1 MIIIKTTSD
10 SHKAMKDITNALLN
24 KRYAACV
31 NIIPRMRSKYILDGR
46 IVESREVMLLIK
58 TSQDLEA
65 KVYQTIKEMHNYDIP
80 EISTV
85 ETSNVDKD
93 YLRWLNESLNSKVNK
108 E

>member
-65 KVYQTIKEMHNYDIP
+65 KVYETIKEMHNYDIP

-85 ETSNVDKD
+85 ETSKVDKD
-93 YLRWLNESLNSKVNK
+93 YLKWINESLNTEK
-108 E
+108 

>member
-1 MIIIKTTSD
+1 
-10 SHKAMKDITNALLN
+10 MKDITNALLN

-31 NIIPRMRSKYILDGR
+31 NIIPRMRSKYVLDGR

>member
-65 KVYQTIKEMHNYDIP
+65 KVYETIKEMHNYDIP

-93 YLRWLNESLNSKVNK
+93 YLKWINESLNTEK
-108 E
+108 

>member
-10 SHKAMKDITNALLN
+10 SHKAMKDITNALLT

-65 KVYQTIKEMHNYDIP
+65 KVYETIKEMHNYDIP

-93 YLRWLNESLNSKVNK
+93 YLKWINESLNTKK
-108 E
+108 

>member
-10 SHKAMKDITNALLN
+10 SHKTMKDITNALLN

-31 NIIPRMRSKYILDGR
+31 NIVPRMRSKYGLDER

-80 EISTV
+80 EISTIK
-85 ETSNVDKD
+85 TSNVDED
-93 YLRWLNESLNSKVNK
+93 YLKWINESLELGKK
-108 E
+108 

>member
-1 MIIIKTTSD
+1 
-10 SHKAMKDITNALLN
+10 MKDITNALLN

-31 NIIPRMRSKYILDGR
+31 NIIPRMRSKYVLDGR

-85 ETSNVDKD
+85 KTSNVDKD
-93 YLRWLNESLNSKVNK
+93 YLKWINESLNTEK
-108 E
+108 

>member
-31 NIIPRMRSKYILDGR
+31 NIVPRMRSKYILDGR

-85 ETSNVDKD
+85 KTSNVDKD
-93 YLRWLNESLNSKVNK
+93 YLKWINESLNTEK
-108 E
+108 

>member
-24 KRYAACV
+24 NRYAACV
-31 NIIPRMRSKYILDGR
+31 NIIPRMRSKYVLDGR

-93 YLRWLNESLNSKVNK
+93 YLKWINESLNTEK
-108 E
+108 

>member
-1 MIIIKTTSD
+1 
-10 SHKAMKDITNALLN
+10 
-24 KRYAACV
+24 
-31 NIIPRMRSKYILDGR
+31 MRSKYILDGR

-65 KVYQTIKEMHNYDIP
+65 KVYETIKEMHNYDIP

-93 YLRWLNESLNSKVNK
+93 YLKWINESLNTEK
-108 E
+108 

>member
-1 MIIIKTTSD
+1 
-10 SHKAMKDITNALLN
+10 MKDITNALLN

-31 NIIPRMRSKYILDGR
+31 NIIPRMRSKYVLDGR

-80 EISTV
+80 EISTIS
-85 ETSNVDKD
+85 TSNVDKD
-93 YLRWLNESLNSKVNK
+93 YLKWINESLELEKK
-108 E
+108 

>member
-58 TSQDLEA
+58 TSQDIEA

-85 ETSNVDKD
+85 KTSNVDKD
-93 YLRWLNESLNSKVNK
+93 YLKWINESLNTEK
-108 E
+108 